1 MEFTR
6 MLVIGIMDSIE
17 EFFASITSPST
28 KFTLDAFFVSL
39 VFLVWSIVSAI
50 FNLFSFVSWQEALTT
65 SIIMLGIVLVDSGT
79 RSSVKGS
86 MNRLKES
93 ASQVIFKKNDV
104 DEDEDYEPVQL
115 EQPIVDSNVTQQN
128 QIQ

>member
-1 MEFTR
+1 MEFVR

-39 VFLVWSIVSAI
+39 VFLAWSIVAGL
-50 FNLFSFVSWQEALTT
+50 FDLFSFVDWAEALTT

-93 ASQVIFKKNDV
+93 ASHVIFKKDD
-104 DEDEDYEPVQL
+104 DEDEPEELMQL
-115 EQPIVDSNVTQQN
+115 EHPIENNDAIQQN
-128 QIQ
+128 QIY